1 MNAACRSAGTPIGP
15 MATMMVTVIIPAL
28 PGERRD
34 RISDTGAYSINHLRF
49 CTKMKGRDL
58 HMNMKGR
65 RDRP

>member
-1 MNAACRSAGTPIGP
+1 MATGMVGP
-15 MATMMVTVIIPAL
+15 MATGMVGPMATGILAL
-28 PGERRD
+28 PGEHRA